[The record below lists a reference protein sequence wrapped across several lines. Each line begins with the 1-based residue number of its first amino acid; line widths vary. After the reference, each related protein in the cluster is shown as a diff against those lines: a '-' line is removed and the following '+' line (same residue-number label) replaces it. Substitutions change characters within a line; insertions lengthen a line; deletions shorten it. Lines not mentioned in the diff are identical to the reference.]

1 MMHTADDGP
10 AVFAHRLSVKLL
22 VQHRGPSSPA
32 AQAPPPHTS
41 SSSVNGDAPDNTQP
55 EGGVPAAACSSPCL
69 LAAATGT
76 GPPLHLVK
84 MRNRLPHWSAA
95 QYYWWLN
102 FHKNRVKI
110 PSVKN
115 FQLAPMMADDGEDD
129 CDSVPAA
136 AAAAGSASSHVAAAA
151 AGADAAAGDGS
162 DASPPALLF
171 GKTSEDVFVMDFD
184 PRALSCV
191 QAFALSL
198 SNFGSKWCGVL

>member
-22 VQHRGPSSPA
+22 VQHRGPSSPS

-41 SSSVNGDAPDNTQP
+41 SSSVNGDAHDNTQP

-69 LAAATGT
+69 LAAATRT

-84 MRNRLPHWSAA
+84 MRNRLPHWNAA
-95 QYYWWLN
+95 HGCWCLN
-102 FHKNRVKI
+102 FHNRVRM

-115 FQLAPMMADDGEDD
+115 FQLAPMVDDGEGDGD
-129 CDSVPAA
+129 GAPAA
-136 AAAAGSASSHVAAAA
+136 VAGWASSHVVAAAA
-151 AGADAAAGDGS
+151 ASAAASDGSEADA
-162 DASPPALLF
+162 PPALLF
-171 GKTSEDVFVMDFD
+171 GKISEDVFVMDFD

-198 SNFGSKWCGVL
+198 SSFGRKYGL

>member
-1 MMHTADDGP
+1 M
-10 AVFAHRLSVKLL
+10 HRLSVELL
-22 VQHRGPSSPA
+22 VQHSDPSAPA
-32 AQAPPPHTS
+32 AQALPPHTS
-41 SSSVNGDAPDNTQP
+41 SSSVNGDVPDDNQP
-55 EGGVPAAACSSPCL
+55 EGGATCCPPSL
-69 LAAATGT
+69 LAAATVA

-84 MRNRLPHWSAA
+84 MCNRLPHWSAA

-115 FQLAPMMADDGEDD
+115 FQLDPTADDREYR
-129 CDSVPAA
+129 VPAA
-136 AAAAGSASSHVAAAA
+136 MARSASSHVAAAA
-151 AGADAAAGDGS
+151 AGSDVVAGHGS
-162 DASPPALLF
+162 DAGPPALLF

-198 SNFGSKWCGVL
+198 SQFGSKCGLL

>member
-55 EGGVPAAACSSPCL
+55 EGGFPAAACSSPCL

-84 MRNRLPHWSAA
+84 MRNRLPHWNAA
-95 QYYWWLN
+95 HGCWCLN
-102 FHKNRVKI
+102 FRNRVRI

-162 DASPPALLF
+162 DAGAPPPLLF
-171 GKTSEDVFVMDFD
+171 GKISEDVFVMDFD

-198 SNFGSKWCGVL
+198 SSFGRKYGL